1 MVVVNAVSYGCQR
14 SKDRG
19 KTVCPGFL
27 VNRKILEKQLLNTLR
42 KELLTEKAATQF
54 EKHFEAEVENL
65 LNNKESDTKYQ
76 KDRLEEIE
84 ASIEKIIEAISKI
97 GVSDSLAEKLTVL
110 ETEKKMI
117 LSKLNKTSLIEIKIP
132 NVKKAFHET
141 VDKLDESIGKEPEKA
156 REILQNIFGL
166 IQIEQRGKEV
176 WAKINTPQSLSFA
189 IEPYLKVV
197 AEAGFEPTT
206 FGL

>member
-1 MVVVNAVSYGCQR
+1 MPRQN
-14 SKDRG
+14 RG
-19 KTVCPGFL
+19 IERLKTE
-27 VNRKILEKQLLNTLR
+27 VNRSSPD
-42 KELLTEKAATQF
+42 A
-54 EKHFEAEVENL
+54 
-65 LNNKESDTKYQ
+65 Y
-76 KDRLEEIE
+76 
-84 ASIEKIIEAISKI
+84 EKIIEAISKI

>member
-1 MVVVNAVSYGCQR
+1 M
-14 SKDRG
+14 
-19 KTVCPGFL
+19 
-27 VNRKILEKQLLNTLR
+27 
-42 KELLTEKAATQF
+42 
-54 EKHFEAEVENL
+54 
-65 LNNKESDTKYQ
+65 NNKESDTKYQ

-117 LSKLNKTSLIEIKIP
+117 LSKLNKTPLIEIKIS

-176 WAKINTPQSLSFA
+176 WAK
-189 IEPYLKVV
+189 
-197 AEAGFEPTT
+197 
-206 FGL
+206 